1 MATTAQRGLLT
12 SLYGFDPVQR
22 RAEQQAGLDR
32 FLSAQQ
38 TPQARMGAA
47 LGTLFG
53 QYLAPESEEQ
63 TRVGKVN
70 TIYNQVMAD
79 ADPTKPTEY
88 LERLGRLAQS
98 FQQAGLPE
106 QAEITID
113 RIRKL
118 TPEPKRTVIP
128 PGATVLNEKNEVVYT
143 APDREKNIKPS
154 ADFAQAAV
162 ELGFGARANLDD
174 YNLNE
179 AKAINNLIETRKI
192 KQAEASVPRSGEV
205 KIGDISG
212 AQGIVKNLVGA
223 PKERL
228 DSIAPLR
235 TQLKEAKNG
244 SGAALEQVRGALIK
258 LVGDSQISA
267 TERARIT
274 GSSGVVENAINY
286 INTFFTGVP
295 TQEKFKELEKI
306 VVALEDTYAGQYN
319 RGLAQ
324 AKTVLDEAKLP
335 EATRKALLPPP
346 YKTATE
352 KKQSN
357 FIEGRVYTDA
367 NGNRARYVKGQWEP
381 VQ

>member
-32 FLSAQQ
+32 FLAAQQ

-47 LGTLFG
+47 LGSLFG

-88 LERLGRLAQS
+88 LERLGQLAQS

-118 TPEPKRTVIP
+118 TPEPKRTVVP
-128 PGATVLNEKNEVVYT
+128 PGATLLNEKGEVVYT

-154 ADFAQAAV
+154 SDFAQAAV

-179 AKAINNLIETRKI
+179 ARAINNLIETRKI

-346 YKTATE
+346 YRTATE

>member
-32 FLSAQQ
+32 FLAAQQ

-88 LERLGRLAQS
+88 LERLGQLAQS

-118 TPEPKRTVIP
+118 TPEPKRTVVA
-128 PGATVLNEKNEVVYT
+128 PGATVLNEKGEVVYT

-154 ADFAQAAV
+154 SDFAQAAV

-179 AKAINNLIETRKI
+179 ARAINNLIETRKI

-346 YKTATE
+346 YRTATE

>member
-47 LGTLFG
+47 LGSLFG

-88 LERLGRLAQS
+88 LERLGQLAQS

-118 TPEPKRTVIP
+118 TPEPKRTVVA
-128 PGATVLNEKNEVVYT
+128 PGATVLNEKGEVVYT

-154 ADFAQAAV
+154 SDFAQAAV

-179 AKAINNLIETRKI
+179 ARAINNLIETRKI

-346 YKTATE
+346 YRTATE

>member
-1 MATTAQRGLLT
+1 M
-12 SLYGFDPVQR
+12 
-22 RAEQQAGLDR
+22 
-32 FLSAQQ
+32 
-38 TPQARMGAA
+38 
-47 LGTLFG
+47 
-53 QYLAPESEEQ
+53 
-63 TRVGKVN
+63 
-70 TIYNQVMAD
+70 
-79 ADPTKPTEY
+79 
-88 LERLGRLAQS
+88 
-98 FQQAGLPE
+98 PE

-118 TPEPKRTVIP
+118 TPEPKRTVVA
-128 PGATVLNEKNEVVYT
+128 PGATVLNEKGEVVYT

-179 AKAINNLIETRKI
+179 ARAINNLIETRKI

-274 GSSGVVENAINY
+274 GSSGVVENSINY

-346 YKTATE
+346 YRTATE

>member
-32 FLSAQQ
+32 FLAAQQ

-47 LGTLFG
+47 LGSLFG

-88 LERLGRLAQS
+88 LERLGQLAQS

-118 TPEPKRTVIP
+118 TPEPKRIVVA
-128 PGATVLNEKNEVVYT
+128 PGATVLNEKGEVVYT

-179 AKAINNLIETRKI
+179 ARAINSLIESRRI
-192 KQAEASVPRSGEV
+192 KQAQASVPPPTKQFGA
-205 KIGDISG
+205 DIS
-212 AQGIVKNLVGA
+212 
-223 PKERL
+223 
-228 DSIAPLR
+228 LR
-235 TQLKEAKNG
+235 ESFLKEAKPIDESLNALDKAQSLLTEQSG
-244 SGAALEQVRGALIK
+244 LADAIAKRQFAKFAGDRDISNKDVAAFGNFGPLGQRLGGIFSQFLQGTYSDAQRDEAINIIKNLRSPLEQQRVVIEQQFTGAA
-258 LVGDSQISA
+258 
-267 TERARIT
+267 ARQGIT
-274 GSSGVVENAINY
+274 GDQASFVVPGRAKGIRQMTAPSETGTPNAI
-286 INTFFTGVP
+286 T
-295 TQEKFKELEKI
+295 
-306 VVALEDTYAGQYN
+306 
-319 RGLAQ
+319 
-324 AKTVLDEAKLP
+324 LP
-335 EATRKALLPPP
+335 SGNKARPL
-346 YKTATE
+346 
-352 KKQSN
+352 
-357 FIEGRVYTDA
+357 
-367 NGNRARYVKGQWEP
+367 
-381 VQ
+381 